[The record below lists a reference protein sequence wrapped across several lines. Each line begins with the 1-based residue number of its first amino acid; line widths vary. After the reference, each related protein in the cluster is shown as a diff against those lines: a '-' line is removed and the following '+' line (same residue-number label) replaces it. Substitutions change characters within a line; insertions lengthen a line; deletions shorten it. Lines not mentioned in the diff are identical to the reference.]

1 MRCGRIGIAAHTLRP
16 ELGVVIYDEHK
27 VVYAVIG
34 KRDIKVKGCPFS
46 GNHLHTSA
54 EHQVGGRDGHPILGV
69 VESRLARVDEIHV
82 VVAGFGVAVVI
93 ERDPGDG
100 ACPADFRRGVDLL
113 RQTVI
118 VVGIARQVLISGRAG
133 ADFHQIGSGGPGGEA
148 HLVAPMA
155 GAVRATVGTD
165 FHRVGGP

>member
-1 MRCGRIGIAAHTLRP
+1 M
-16 ELGVVIYDEHK
+16 GVVIHDEQK

-34 KRDIKVKGCPFS
+34 KRDIEIKGCPCS
-46 GNHLHTSA
+46 GNHLHTAA
-54 EHQVGGRDGHPILGV
+54 EHQVGRRDGHPILGV
-69 VESRLARVDEIHV
+69 VESRLARVDEVHV

-93 ERDPGDG
+93 EGDPGDS

-133 ADFHQIGSGGPGGEA
+133 ADFHQMGSGGPGGEA

-155 GAVRATVGTD
+155 GAVDVAVGANL
-165 FHRVGGP
+165 HRVGCVRG